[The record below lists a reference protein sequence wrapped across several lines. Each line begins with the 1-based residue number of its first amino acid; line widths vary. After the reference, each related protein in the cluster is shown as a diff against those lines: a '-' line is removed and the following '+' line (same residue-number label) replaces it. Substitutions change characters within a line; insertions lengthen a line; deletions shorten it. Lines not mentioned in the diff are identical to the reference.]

1 MFYKIRDCVDV
12 YTLKDNILMFYFIN
26 TRKTYEYKVNEG
38 RINLISLINGERSV
52 DDLVNVYNIT
62 YKRNVSKKSIMQIL
76 AFLMSINVVVEI
88 DPNYKTNI
96 DSRYERQI
104 NYLSELSL
112 GEFSGIE
119 NHKKLV
125 NTKFLILGVGGVGG
139 DIALLLA
146 MAGVKEITVL
156 DHDNVTDSDI
166 ARHMYFRKKYIGCK
180 KVDAIKEELSR
191 INPDIIVNCL
201 CLAYRPD
208 TNIDEWID
216 KSDFVINSADEPYI
230 GYTSIKLSRKCYEKN
245 KPHYIA
251 GGFDIH
257 VMSTGELIIP
267 GVTPCVNCYMRY
279 FKKKLSNWTPENKKV
294 YDTMN
299 EYGGFASQSLFSA
312 SYATT
317 QIIKYIC
324 GSEFES
330 ERLTRGEVDFEKY
343 NIQYLD
349 VKKDP
354 ECPVCGG
361 GVKNESKDS

>member
-38 RINLISLINGERSV
+38 SIKLISLINGERSV

-230 GYTSIKLSRKCYEKN
+230 GYTSIKLSRKCYEK
-245 KPHYIA
+245 
-251 GGFDIH
+251 
-257 VMSTGELIIP
+257 
-267 GVTPCVNCYMRY
+267 
-279 FKKKLSNWTPENKKV
+279 
-294 YDTMN
+294 
-299 EYGGFASQSLFSA
+299 
-312 SYATT
+312 
-317 QIIKYIC
+317 
-324 GSEFES
+324 
-330 ERLTRGEVDFEKY
+330 
-343 NIQYLD
+343 
-349 VKKDP
+349 
-354 ECPVCGG
+354 
-361 GVKNESKDS
+361 

>member
-26 TRKTYEYKVNEG
+26 TRKTYEYKVNEAS
-38 RINLISLINGERSV
+38 IKLISLINGERSV
-52 DDLVNVYNIT
+52 DDLVNIYNIT
-62 YKRNVSKKSIMQIL
+62 YKRNVSKESIMQIL
-76 AFLMSINVVVEI
+76 TFLMSINVVVEI
-88 DPNYKTNI
+88 EPNYKVNI
-96 DSRYERQI
+96 DPRYERQI
-104 NYLSELSL
+104 NYLSELAL

-119 NHKKLV
+119 NHNKLV
-125 NTKFLILGVGGVGG
+125 DTKFLILGVGGVGG

-166 ARHMYFRKKYIGCK
+166 TRHMYFRKKYIGHK
-180 KVDAIKEELSR
+180 KVDAIKEELR
-191 INPDIIVNCL
+191 MINPDIIVNCL
-201 CLAYRPD
+201 CFAYRPD
-208 TNIDEWID
+208 TDIDEWID

-230 GYTSIKLSRKCYEKN
+230 GYTSIKLSRRCYEKN

-279 FKKKLSNWTPENKKV
+279 FKKKLSNWIPENKKV
-294 YDTMN
+294 HDTMN

-312 SYATT
+312 SYAIV

>member
-38 RINLISLINGERSV
+38 SIKLISLINGARSV

-166 ARHMYFRKKYIGCK
+166 ARHMYFRKKIYW
-180 KVDAIKEELSR
+180 L
-191 INPDIIVNCL
+191 
-201 CLAYRPD
+201 
-208 TNIDEWID
+208 
-216 KSDFVINSADEPYI
+216 
-230 GYTSIKLSRKCYEKN
+230 
-245 KPHYIA
+245 
-251 GGFDIH
+251 
-257 VMSTGELIIP
+257 
-267 GVTPCVNCYMRY
+267 
-279 FKKKLSNWTPENKKV
+279 
-294 YDTMN
+294 
-299 EYGGFASQSLFSA
+299 
-312 SYATT
+312 
-317 QIIKYIC
+317 
-324 GSEFES
+324 
-330 ERLTRGEVDFEKY
+330 
-343 NIQYLD
+343 
-349 VKKDP
+349 
-354 ECPVCGG
+354 
-361 GVKNESKDS
+361 